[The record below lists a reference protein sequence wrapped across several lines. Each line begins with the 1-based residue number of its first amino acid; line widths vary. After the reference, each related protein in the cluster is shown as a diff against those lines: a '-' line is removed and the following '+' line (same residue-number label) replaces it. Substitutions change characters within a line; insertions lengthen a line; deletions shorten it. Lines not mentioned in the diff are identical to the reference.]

1 MSIREIMT
9 CFAYILYSQ
18 KRQRFYVGVANDIA
32 DRLKRHNNAESLSTK
47 TGVPWELLHSFSCV
61 DKSAAMILER
71 KIKNR
76 GIRRYLIDQ
85 GLDPLNG

>member
-1 MSIREIMT
+1 MT

-71 KIKNR
+71 KIKIKAL
-76 GIRRYLIDQ
+76 GDILLITD
-85 GLDPLNG
+85 

>member
-1 MSIREIMT
+1 MT

-47 TGVPWELLHSFSCV
+47 PLFYFFYFLSLKNFIKITIVPV
-61 DKSAAMILER
+61 INK
-71 KIKNR
+71 
-76 GIRRYLIDQ
+76 
-85 GLDPLNG
+85 